1 MTYLTLFVSA
11 FLAATFLPF
20 YSEVVLVTLLLQGES
35 PWLLWCAA
43 TSGNTLGSMV
53 SWAMGRYL
61 LFYQDRRWFPFKP
74 DKLVKAQRWFKK
86 YGEWTLLFAWLP
98 VGGDAL
104 PFLAGIMRVNP
115 LVTLVLCGIGKGVRY
130 GLVIMLTPTA

>member
-35 PWLLWCAA
+35 PGLLWCAA
-43 TSGNTLGSMV
+43 TAGNTLGSMV
-53 SWAMGRYL
+53 SWGMGRYL
-61 LFYQDRRWFPFKP
+61 LHYQDRRWFPFKQ
-74 DKLVKAQRWFKK
+74 DKLAKAQRWFQK

-130 GLVIMLTPTA
+130 ALVITLTPVA